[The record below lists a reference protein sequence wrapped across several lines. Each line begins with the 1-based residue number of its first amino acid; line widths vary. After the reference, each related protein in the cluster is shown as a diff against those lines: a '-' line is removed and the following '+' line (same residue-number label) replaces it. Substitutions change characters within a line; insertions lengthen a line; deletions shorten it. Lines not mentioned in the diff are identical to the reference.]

1 MKGGNVADLKKYRQS
16 LVDSSGNGKKEII
29 ITTNATCCILQGSK
43 AVTEQFRK
51 ELEDIDGAD
60 SIGLKL
66 SGCLGFCEIEPM
78 VILKGFFKEGD
89 ILYQKVKSEDVADI
103 FSESIK
109 GQTILDKLLYKD
121 PQTKEKKKTREEM
134 DFYRKQS
141 RLILGTNELID
152 PVKVEDYIL
161 AGGYEAA
168 AEALL
173 SLTPE
178 QVIDAVRTSG
188 LRGRGGGGF
197 PVARKWETCRKA
209 ESEDDV
215 RYIMCNADEGDP
227 GAYMDRSVLEGNP
240 HSVIEGMIIGSY
252 AVGAEQG
259 YVYVRAE
266 YPLAVKHLNEALARA
281 EELGFLGKNIFGSK
295 LSFSIKVVKGAGA
308 FVCGESTALMAS
320 IEGKVGRP
328 RAKYVHTVEKGLHDK
343 PSTLNNVETWANVTK
358 IFQIGAEQYAKIGT
372 EGSKGTKIFS
382 LVGKINN
389 TGLVEVPMGITLRDI
404 IFEIGG
410 GLPRNKKFKAVQ
422 TGGPS
427 GGCIPESMLDLPVDY
442 DELTRVGS
450 MMGSGGMIVMD
461 EDTCMVDVARY
472 FTDFLRGES
481 CGKCVAGREGV
492 KRMSEVLT
500 RICLGNGC
508 SEDILI
514 LEEMGEYLSDSALC
528 ALGSTAANPVLTTLK
543 YFAHEYESHIN
554 DKYCA
559 AGVCKNLF
567 LFDIDPEQCTG
578 CTVCRRKCPAEA
590 ITGEKKAVH
599 AIDQD
604 LCIKCGECYKACR
617 FDAIKKARVKEVVA

>member
-1 MKGGNVADLKKYRQS
+1 MKVGNVADLKKYRDT
-16 LVDSSGNGKKEII
+16 LGDSSNNGRKEII

-43 AVTEQFRK
+43 GVTEEFQK
-51 ELEDIDGAD
+51 ELQKIDGAD
-60 SIGLKL
+60 SINLKL

-78 VILKGFFKEGD
+78 VILKGFFEGED
-89 ILYQKVKSEDVADI
+89 ILYQKVKPKDVADI
-103 FSESIK
+103 FSETIGK
-109 GQTILDKLLYKD
+109 GTIVERLLYKD

-134 DFYRKQS
+134 AFYGKQN
-141 RLILGTNELID
+141 RLILGTNEKID
-152 PVKVEDYIL
+152 PVQIDDYIL

-168 AEALL
+168 AKVVH

-178 QVIDAVRTSG
+178 QTIEAVKISG

-197 PVARKWETCRKA
+197 PVARKWETCRGA
-209 ESEDDV
+209 ESEDGV

-252 AVGAEQG
+252 AVGAKQG

-266 YPLAVKHLNEALARA
+266 YPLAVKHLNEALSRA

-295 LSFSIKVVKGAGA
+295 HSFSIKVVKGAGA

-328 RAKYVHTVEKGLHDK
+328 RAKYIHTVEKGLHDK

-358 IFQIGAEQYAKIGT
+358 IFQMGAEEYAKIGT

-410 GLPRNKKFKAVQ
+410 GLPRSKAFKAVQ

-472 FTDFLRGES
+472 FTDFLKGES
-481 CGKCVAGREGV
+481 CGKCVACREGV
-492 KRMSEVLT
+492 KRMSEILT
-500 RICLGNGC
+500 RICKGEGC
-508 SEDILI
+508 GEDILV
-514 LEEMGEYLSDSALC
+514 LEEMGEYLKDSALC

-559 AGVCKNLF
+559 AGVCKPLF
-567 LFDIDPEQCTG
+567 QFEIDPEACTG
-578 CTVCRRKCPAEA
+578 CTVCAKKCPVQA
-590 ITGEKKAVH
+590 ISGEKKEPH
-599 AIDQD
+599 RIDQS
-604 LCIKCGECYKACR
+604 LCTKCGECYKACR
-617 FDAIKKARVKEVVA
+617 FDAIKKARVKEVVV